1 MKKAAAKPSKTKD
14 WWRDFFQPI
23 AGEIMFAP
31 KAGQAEIEVARVL
44 RQTRVK
50 PPLDVLD
57 LACGTGRHSLVLA
70 ARGFAVTGLDYS
82 KPYLSE
88 ARKAAKTAEL
98 AVQFVRGDMRN
109 LKPHFA
115 GNSFDLV
122 VSLYNSF
129 GYFDRRADDF
139 RMLREVN
146 RVLRPGGWFLV
157 NTLNKGG
164 VLKRLGKPISTGREP
179 VQNVFVIDEARY
191 DRKARQTVCRWTIAD
206 TRGTRPA
213 VFRLSFR
220 QNVYSH
226 TELKNLL
233 RRAGFTVEKTWG
245 VLAGGRFDPRKSWHQ
260 TIAARKRG

>member
-98 AVQFVRGDMRN
+98 AVQF
-109 LKPHFA
+109 
-115 GNSFDLV
+115 
-122 VSLYNSF
+122 
-129 GYFDRRADDF
+129 
-139 RMLREVN
+139 
-146 RVLRPGGWFLV
+146 
-157 NTLNKGG
+157 
-164 VLKRLGKPISTGREP
+164 
-179 VQNVFVIDEARY
+179 
-191 DRKARQTVCRWTIAD
+191 
-206 TRGTRPA
+206 
-213 VFRLSFR
+213 
-220 QNVYSH
+220 
-226 TELKNLL
+226 
-233 RRAGFTVEKTWG
+233 
-245 VLAGGRFDPRKSWHQ
+245 
-260 TIAARKRG
+260 